1 MRDYFRDREDAGAR
15 LATMLRTYAHQPD
28 TVVLALP
35 RGGVPVAAVIARE
48 LHAPLDV
55 FLVRKIGVPGYEEL
69 AAGAIADG
77 GVRVLNEDVIQAY
90 SIPQYIIDEIV
101 RREEREIVRQHNLYR
116 ANRPIP
122 DIAAK
127 IIILVDDGVA
137 TGSTVIAAARALRLA
152 GPARIIVAVPV
163 AGRDVAGLLRTE
175 VETVVCA
182 IETESLDG
190 VSMWYEDFRQVSDE
204 EVRRLLAMDFNRTS
218 EGA

>member
-1 MRDYFRDREDAGAR
+1 
-15 LATMLRTYAHQPD
+15 MLRTYGDQPD

-90 SIPQYIIDEIV
+90 GIPQHIIDEIV

-122 DIAAK
+122 DIAGK
-127 IIILVDDGVA
+127 TIILVDDGVA

-175 VETVVCA
+175 VENVVCA
-182 IETESLDG
+182 IETNSLDG

-204 EVRRLLAMDFNRTS
+204 EVRRQLAMDFKRTK

>member
-15 LATMLRTYAHQPD
+15 LATMLRTYGDQPD

-90 SIPQYIIDEIV
+90 GIPQHIIDEIV

-122 DIAAK
+122 DIAGK
-127 IIILVDDGVA
+127 TIILVDDGVA